1 MVLCTILMN
10 SQRSKTKFQ
19 TTLDQSCID
28 LCVESDWGLVSFSS
42 SRVGFPCYS
51 QAPMPLWFTG
61 FLQWGSPSDHG
72 LQCESALETRNLH
85 GIAGRGGTKRTSQSR
100 WMNHWKKL
108 KQYLQHSAPTKTHPQ
123 DLSFD
128 PIEPHKKRPLP
139 AKTQS
144 SF

>member
-72 LQCESALETRNLH
+72 LQCFRNPQFTWNCWKGRNKKNFSVQVDEPLEKIKTIPSALSTYKNTP
-85 GIAGRGGTKRTSQSR
+85 AGPEFR
-100 WMNHWKKL
+100 
-108 KQYLQHSAPTKTHPQ
+108 
-123 DLSFD
+123 
-128 PIEPHKKRPLP
+128 PH
-139 AKTQS
+139 
-144 SF
+144 